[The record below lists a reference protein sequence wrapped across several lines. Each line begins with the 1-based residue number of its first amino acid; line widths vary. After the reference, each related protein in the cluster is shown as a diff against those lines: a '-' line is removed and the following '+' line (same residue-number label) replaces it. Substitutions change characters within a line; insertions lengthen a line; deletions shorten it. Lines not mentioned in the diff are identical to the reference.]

1 MGAQQRQYKQ
11 RIGSAQGMK
20 KIFKAKE
27 MVAASRISK
36 AHARVQAT
44 TPYAEAITQAIGAVA
59 THSGELDHPFLET
72 DRRQTGRAGILL
84 ITADRG
90 MTGSYSHNVIRAAE
104 ELGNRLREEGK
115 TPVLYVVGRKGETY
129 FRFRNREPERAWA
142 PYSESELAALGHEV
156 SEQLTAD
163 LLSEDAERHL
173 DELYLVGTRFLSRFQ
188 QVARATRLVPIE
200 VVDGEENAGGIGA
213 PSYPLY
219 EFTPDAETVMDELMP
234 RYIESRIVNLLMQSM
249 ASEHAATQRA
259 MKTATDNAET
269 QIRKFTRLAN
279 SARQAEITQE
289 ISEIVGGAD
298 ALSGSGRTER

>member
-1 MGAQQRQYKQ
+1 MGAQQREYKK

-27 MVAASRISK
+27 MVAASRIAK
-36 AHARVQAT
+36 AHARVLAT
-44 TPYAEAITQAIGAVA
+44 TPYADAISQAIGAVA
-59 THSGELDHPFLET
+59 THSGDVAHPFLDQERST
-72 DRRQTGRAGILL
+72 TGRAGIVL

-104 ELGNRLREEGK
+104 ELANALQDEGK

-129 FRFRNREPERAWA
+129 YRFRNRPPEQAWA
-142 PYSESELAALGHEV
+142 PYHENELPALGHEIAERV
-156 SEQLTAD
+156 TED
-163 LLSEDAERHL
+163 LLTEDPARHL
-173 DELYLVGTRFLSRFQ
+173 DELYLVGTRFRSRFQ

-200 VVDGEENAGGIGA
+200 VVDADEAGSA
-213 PSYPLY
+213 RPTYPLY
-219 EFTPDAETVMDELMP
+219 EFTPDPEHVMDELMP
-234 RYIESRIVNLLMQSM
+234 RYLESKLVNILLQSM

-269 QIRKFTRLAN
+269 QVRKFTRLAN

-289 ISEIVGGAD
+289 ITEIVGGAD
-298 ALSGSGRTER
+298 ALSGSGRKER